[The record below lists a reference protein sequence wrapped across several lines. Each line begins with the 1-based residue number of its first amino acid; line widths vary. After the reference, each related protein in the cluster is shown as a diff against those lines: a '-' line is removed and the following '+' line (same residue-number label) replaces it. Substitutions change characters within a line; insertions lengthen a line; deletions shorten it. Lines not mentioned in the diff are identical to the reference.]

1 MEPWYN
7 VFSYW
12 GLVLWLLRPFLPFSV
27 LSILIANFIGTI
39 VFVAKAK
46 PAFKLG
52 AFLILLHA
60 LPIWFSRR
68 DPVQVSVLIA
78 VFAAYMLF
86 LAMQGLTP
94 RNVYDDL
101 LRNPPSTIR
110 EYLAGRL
117 LLKT

>member
-12 GLVLWLLRPFLPFSV
+12 GFVLWLLRPFLPFSI

-39 VFVAKAK
+39 VFVAKAR
-46 PAFKLG
+46 PTFKLG
-52 AFLILLHA
+52 AFLVILHA
-60 LPIWFSRR
+60 VPVWLTRR
-68 DPVQVSVLIA
+68 DPLQLA
-78 VFAAYMLF
+78 PLFGVFATYMLV

-101 LRNPPSTIR
+101 IRDPPSTIR

>member
-86 LAMQGLTP
+86 LTMQGLTP

>member
-39 VFVAKAK
+39 VFVTKAK

-68 DPVQVSVLIA
+68 DPIHLAPLIVVFVS
-78 VFAAYMLF
+78 YMLF
-86 LAMQGLTP
+86 LAMQDLTP
-94 RNVYDDL
+94 RDVYDDL

>member
-12 GLVLWLLRPFLPFSV
+12 GLVLWLLRPFLPFSI

-68 DPVQVSVLIA
+68 DPVQLSVLIA

-86 LAMQGLTP
+86 LALQGLTP
-94 RNVYDDL
+94 RDVYEDL

>member
-12 GLVLWLLRPFLPFSV
+12 GFVLWLLRPFLPFSI
-27 LSILIANFIGTI
+27 LSILIANFIGTL
-39 VFVAKAK
+39 VFVYKAK
-46 PAFKLG
+46 PAFKLA
-52 AFLILLHA
+52 AFLVLLHA
-60 LPIWFSRR
+60 VPIWFTRR
-68 DPVQVSVLIA
+68 DPLTFAPLIL
-78 VFAAYMLF
+78 VFVAYMLF

-101 LRNPPSTIR
+101 LRNPPSTIH

>member
-27 LSILIANFIGTI
+27 LSILIANFIGTL
-39 VFVAKAK
+39 VFVYKAK

>member
-12 GLVLWLLRPFLPFSV
+12 GIILWLLSPFLPFSI

-39 VFVAKAK
+39 VFIAKAK
-46 PAFKLG
+46 PTFRLG

-60 LPIWFSRR
+60 LPIWFARR
-68 DPVQVSVLIA
+68 DPVQVSVLIV

-86 LAMQGLTP
+86 LALQGLTP
-94 RNVYDDL
+94 RDVYDDL
-101 LRNPPSTIR
+101 LRHPPSTIR
-110 EYLAGRL
+110 AYLEGRL